1 MAPADRA
8 LYERA
13 SRALYSPGMLL
24 RLLLTSD
31 LHLGMKFGGYPD
43 AQSRL
48 AEERFR
54 CLERIVTLAN
64 DRACDLLV
72 VAGDLF
78 ERVAVSRRDVERAA
92 AVLARFA
99 GRVCAVLPGN
109 HDFVA
114 PDDELWRRFREA
126 SGDRTL
132 VLSEPRP
139 TPLGHYDLESVCLYP
154 GPCTAKHSRANAV
167 GWVRGASPGDLAPVS
182 VGVAHGSLEGYSP
195 DFAQDY
201 YPMTVVEL
209 RDAGPRLWLVGHTH
223 APFTLRPAPDRFVAC
238 AGTPEPDGFDC
249 SHQGSVHIV
258 SVDGDGHPEVEEI
271 RTGHFRFVD
280 ETAELRGAAELR
292 ALENRFSADEGT
304 RTLLRLTLTGVLAR
318 EEYASLEQTRRS
330 LGERLLHLDWR
341 AEGVREQI
349 DAQSIDSEFTAG
361 SFPHR
366 LLSAL
371 SACGDAEALAT
382 AYELVQEARR

>member
-1 MAPADRA
+1 
-8 LYERA
+8 
-13 SRALYSPGMLL
+13 MLL

-31 LHLGMKFGGYPD
+31 IHPGMKFGGYPD

-64 DRACDLLV
+64 DRACDALV
-72 VAGDLF
+72 IAGDLF
-78 ERVAVSRRDVERAA
+78 ERVAVGRRDIERAA
-92 AVLARFA
+92 AVIARFA
-99 GRVCAVLPGN
+99 GKVAAVLPGN
-109 HDFVA
+109 HDFLA

-132 VLSEPRP
+132 VLPEPRP
-139 TPLGHYDLESVCLYP
+139 VPLSHYDMEGVCLYP
-154 GPCTAKHSRANAV
+154 GPCTAKHSRTNAI
-167 GWVRGASPGDLAPVS
+167 GWVSGADPTGFAGTS
-182 VGVAHGSLEGYSP
+182 VGIAHGSLEGYSP

-201 YPMTVVEL
+201 YPMTMAEL
-209 RDAGPRLWLVGHTH
+209 RDVGPRLWLVGHTH
-223 APFTLRPAPDRFVAC
+223 APFTARPAPDRFVAC

-249 SHQGSVHIV
+249 SHQGSVLLV
-258 SVDGDGHPEVEEI
+258 SFDNDGRCEVETL

-280 ETAELRGAAELR
+280 ESVEVRGEAELR
-292 ALENRFSADEGT
+292 ALEKRFSAEEGT
-304 RTLLRLTLTGVLAR
+304 RTLLRLTLSGVLGR
-318 EEYASLEQTRRS
+318 EEHARLEETRRA

-341 AEGVREQI
+341 AGGVREQI
-349 DAQSIDSEFTAG
+349 DARSIDSEFPTG

-371 SACGDAEALAT
+371 EAAGDTEALET